1 MLERDYIM
9 RLLQEFMKALS
20 RFLEKKE
27 KDEDDAE
34 LRDIYRQYVGDYA
47 VWRNLSV
54 EEALQ
59 HAHDEWDDE
68 HRMTRLKMLAE
79 LLLAEA
85 KTKDNPLSDML
96 LGKSYRLM
104 DYIDQHDDT
113 YSISRKHKMNMIKTL
128 LGIGDKG

>member
-59 HAHDEWDDE
+59 HAHDEWDVE

-85 KTKDNPLSDML
+85 KTKDNPLRDML

>member
-1 MLERDYIM
+1 M

-59 HAHDEWDDE
+59 HAHDEWDVE

-85 KTKDNPLSDML
+85 KTKDNPLRDML

-128 LGIGDKG
+128 LSISDKG

>member
-27 KDEDDAE
+27 KDGDDAE
-34 LRDIYRQYVGDYA
+34 LRDIYRQYVGDYDI
-47 VWRNLSV
+47 WRNLSV

-59 HAHDEWDDE
+59 HAHDEWDEE

-85 KTKDNPLSDML
+85 KTKDNPLRDML

>member
-9 RLLQEFMKALS
+9 RLLQEFMKALA

-27 KDEDDAE
+27 KDGDDAE
-34 LRDIYRQYVGDYA
+34 LRDIYRQYVGDYD

-68 HRMTRLKMLAE
+68 HRLSRLKMLAE

-85 KTKDNPLSDML
+85 KTKDNPLRDML

-104 DYIDQHDDT
+104 DYIDQHDNT
-113 YSISRKHKMNMIKTL
+113 YSISRKQKMERIKSL
-128 LGIGDKG
+128 LGITD

>member
-27 KDEDDAE
+27 KDVDDAE
-34 LRDIYRQYVGDYA
+34 LRDIYRQYVGDYDI
-47 VWRNLSV
+47 WRNLSV

-59 HAHDEWDDE
+59 HAHDEWDEE

-85 KTKDNPLSDML
+85 KTKDNPLRDML

>member
-27 KDEDDAE
+27 KDGDDAE
-34 LRDIYRQYVGDYA
+34 LRDIYRQYVGDYDI
-47 VWRNLSV
+47 WRNLSV

-59 HAHDEWDDE
+59 HAHDEWDEE

-85 KTKDNPLSDML
+85 KTKDNPLRDML
-96 LGKSYRLM
+96 LDKSYRLM

>member
-27 KDEDDAE
+27 KDGDDAE
-34 LRDIYRQYVGDYA
+34 LRDIYRQYVGDYDI
-47 VWRNLSV
+47 WRNLSV

-59 HAHDEWDDE
+59 HAHDEWDEE

-85 KTKDNPLSDML
+85 KTKDNPLRDML

-113 YSISRKHKMNMIKTL
+113 YSISRRHKMNMIKTL

>member
-1 MLERDYIM
+1 M

-59 HAHDEWDDE
+59 HAHDEWDVE

-85 KTKDNPLSDML
+85 KTKDNPLRDML

>member
-59 HAHDEWDDE
+59 HAHDEWDAE

-85 KTKDNPLSDML
+85 KTKDNPLRDML

>member
-1 MLERDYIM
+1 M
-9 RLLQEFMKALS
+9 
-20 RFLEKKE
+20 
-27 KDEDDAE
+27 
-34 LRDIYRQYVGDYA
+34 
-47 VWRNLSV
+47 WRNLRV

-85 KTKDNPLSDML
+85 KTKDNPLRDML